1 MVSYHF
7 LNNLLEL
14 HKETVSLL
22 PRVRKGRSPPTISE
36 ENLIYLDSLVKENND
51 YTLSELSDILK
62 RDKNLEAGTTVIF
75 RALKKLNLT

>member
-1 MVSYHF
+1 M
-7 LNNLLEL
+7 LE
-14 HKETVSLL
+14 KAEA
-22 PRVRKGRSPPTISE
+22 PTISE